1 MVHPDSASINTDFL
15 PKPYQLTPVPE
26 VFSSFSGTPF
36 MQLLETIYGT
46 SPHLSKLLDKHPD
59 IARAFYTLGADTAF
73 TQLDTDFSDKSEA
86 GCMRDMRI
94 YKQHAGLLIAMADI
108 AGIWTLDQVTE
119 ALSKLAKI
127 TLQAS
132 LDYLIKHYQKQYGL
146 QIRDAEDGCGIII
159 LAMGKLGAQELNYS
173 SDVDLILLYEADKL
187 SLKTEKP
194 TATLLNRIAQD
205 MIRLM
210 QERTAD
216 GYVFRMD
223 LRLRPDPA
231 STPLMLNTET
241 AFRYYES
248 VGQNW
253 ERAAFI
259 KAHPVA
265 GDIAAGERFLNELK
279 PFIWRKSLDFAAIA
293 DIQSIK
299 RQMDR
304 AFDNLEIEIAGY
316 DVKKGLGGIRE
327 IEFLAQIHQLIWGG
341 RRQQLRSRRTLETY
355 QALQVAQLVTAEE
368 VATLSAHYETLRMI
382 EHRLQMLHDAQTHQI
397 PLQED
402 ERTRVALFCGYSS
415 LDEFEAALTNIAIE
429 THTIYHQCFNEDE
442 SLAGDGKL
450 SFIGVSHDSETLKT
464 LRKMGFKDPATICD
478 TIQSWHRGSI
488 AAMRSSRSREL
499 LTELTPT
506 LLSHIS
512 EQVDADATFK
522 RFAKFFSKL
531 PGGVT
536 LLSLLYN
543 NAQLLAVFMNIIGN
557 APQLADYLSKHPD
570 WLDAL
575 LTLGRN
581 KALAQASLN
590 PTKHYRL
597 MSHQPEEA
605 ASWLCRYR
613 AEHEFVM
620 GCQVL
625 AGNLDPLKAMPVL
638 THIADTAV
646 TELSQNVIH
655 IFEEQ
660 YGKIADSS
668 FHIVALGRLGTETL
682 TFGSDLD
689 LLFLYDAPDELAES
703 DGERSLGVS
712 AYYNR
717 LAQRIT
723 GQLNAM
729 TPEGRLYEV
738 DGRLRP
744 AGSDGPL
751 AVSLKALQQY
761 YAKDAWIFERMA
773 LLKQRLI
780 ISHPDQGDKVQK
792 ALTEILQQPLDATQ
806 VRQDALN
813 MRKRLWAEFGTDN
826 PWSMKQAKGGLMDIT
841 FIHQVCALQN
851 KLLSKAEWQTL
862 EASLNFQQHAQSI
875 LRLCHDQF
883 EESKFSSGLKQ
894 ILARSL
900 GLKTFDHVRQ
910 DLRKHQQASY
920 TIFSKIIG
928 DYT

>member
-1 MVHPDSASINTDFL
+1 MVQPHSASINTDFL
-15 PKPYQLTPVPE
+15 PKPYQVTPVPE
-26 VFSSFSGTPF
+26 MFSSHADSPI
-36 MQLLETIYGT
+36 MALLEVIYGT
-46 SPHLSKLLDKHPD
+46 SPYLSKLLDKHP
-59 IARAFYTLGADTAF
+59 TLVQSFVDHGADGVFDSLDIHFSTA
-73 TQLDTDFSDKSEA
+73 SEVEF
-86 GCMRDMRI
+86 MRDIRL
-94 YKQHAGLLIAMADI
+94 YKQQAALIIAMADI
-108 AGIWTLDQVTE
+108 AGIWSLEQVTE
-119 ALSKLAKI
+119 ALSKLAQV
-127 TLQAS
+127 TLQS
-132 LDYLIKHYQKQYGL
+132 SFDYLIEHYTHKYGL
-146 QIRDAEDGCGIII
+146 QIKEPEKGCGIIM
-159 LAMGKLGAQELNYS
+159 LAMGKLGAYELNYS

-187 SLKTEKP
+187 SLFNQKP
-194 TATLLNRIAQD
+194 ITTILNRMAQD
-205 MIRLM
+205 LIRLM

-223 LRLRPDPA
+223 LRLRPDPS
-231 STPLMLNTET
+231 STPLMLNTEA

-259 KAHPVA
+259 KAHPIA
-265 GDIAAGERFLNELK
+265 GDIAAGGRFLEELK

-341 RRQQLRSRRTLETY
+341 RKADLRSRHTLETY
-355 QALQVAQLVTAEE
+355 SILLERELLTKQE
-368 VATLSAHYETLRMI
+368 VSTLSQNYQTLRMI

-397 PLQED
+397 PLQEED
-402 ERTRVALFCGYSS
+402 RTRLALFCGYES
-415 LDEFEAALTNIAIE
+415 LEAFEIALTQIAVE
-429 THTIYHQCFNEDE
+429 THTIYHECFNEDE
-442 SLAGDGKL
+442 SLAGGGKL
-450 SFIGVSHDSETLKT
+450 SFTGVGYDTETLNT
-464 LRKMGFKDPATICD
+464 LRKMGFNEPETICD

-499 LTELTPT
+499 LTELTPS
-506 LLSHIS
+506 LLTHMAK
-512 EQVDADATFK
+512 QADADATFK

-531 PGGVT
+531 PAGVT
-536 LLSLLYN
+536 LLSFLYSNGPLLETFIN
-543 NAQLLAVFMNIIGN
+543 LIGN
-557 APQLADYLSKHPD
+557 APQLADTLSKHPD
-570 WLDAL
+570 WMDAL
-575 LTLGRN
+575 LTLGQN
-581 KALAQASLN
+581 KALEQASLN
-590 PTKHYRL
+590 STTHYRL

-625 AGNLDPLKAMPVL
+625 AGTLDPLEAMPVL

-646 TELSQNVIH
+646 SELSQNVIQK
-655 IFEEQ
+655 FEDQ
-660 YGKIADSS
+660 YGKIAGSS
-668 FHIVALGRLGTETL
+668 FHIVALGRSGTKTL

-689 LLFLYDAPDELAES
+689 LLFLYDAPDKLAES
-703 DGERSLGVS
+703 DGQRSLGIS

-717 LAQRIT
+717 LAQRIL

-751 AVSLKALQQY
+751 AVSLKALKRY
-761 YAKDAWIFERMA
+761 YDNEAWVFERMA

-780 ISHPDQGDKVQK
+780 FSYPEHSEHVSNLLHD
-792 ALTEILQQPLDATQ
+792 ILQQPINADKVQ
-806 VRQDALN
+806 QDALD
-813 MRKRLWAEFGTDN
+813 MRKRLWGEFGTDN
-826 PWSMKQAKGGLMDIT
+826 IWSMKQTKGGLVDIT
-841 FIHQVCALQN
+841 FIQQVHKLQQKQLSDEEN
-851 KLLSKAEWQTL
+851 KTLLT
-862 EASLNFQQHAQSI
+862 SLNFQQHVQSI

-883 EESKFSSGLKQ
+883 EEEKFSSGLKD

-900 GLKTFDHVRQ
+900 GLKDFNQVREG
-910 DLRKHQQASY
+910 LREHQQASY
-920 TIFSKIIG
+920 TIFTQTIG
-928 DYT
+928 EYG